1 VVVVVVQEPSKPI
14 VISSPASLTIYITSR
29 YIPQHSTT
37 TSQST
42 YRRSLLPPSVV
53 ECNSQLQGNH
63 LLLLLF
69 FVCLFFSL
77 FRLSCVCKCSHRVI
91 ISSREEIGL
100 LGSTQRLRHRLMST
114 IPPPHT
120 HTQPD
125 QISHKVSSSQT
136 HVRFLAVSFCPSFS
150 VGGWEVV
157 HRRHFYEWL
166 KGKAIPHDHLHHTH
180 GKREKKHTH
189 PSRVWDVIYDGN
201 NQ

>member
-1 VVVVVVQEPSKPI
+1 VQEPSKPI

-114 IPPPHT
+114 IPPPPTPHT
-120 HTQPD
+120 HSPIRLVIKYRHLRHTYGSWLLVFVPH
-125 QISHKVSSSQT
+125 S
-136 HVRFLAVSFCPSFS
+136 LW
-150 VGGWEVV
+150 VGGRLFIVAT
-157 HRRHFYEWL
+157 FTS
-166 KGKAIPHDHLHHTH
+166 G
-180 GKREKKHTH
+180 
-189 PSRVWDVIYDGN
+189 
-201 NQ
+201 